1 MEEEGEAD
9 DEEKI
14 LCWRRFE
21 GFKEVG
27 VLKDCIRGNHM
38 DMGEFQKYLDQHCLG
53 WVFNELFGIDRSWY
67 FASLHFQFLIPFQKF
82 VVPDLQWT
90 ALKRAITLMTL

>member
-1 MEEEGEAD
+1 MTHERNQNVQFTRNLVNMYVPTRLRVEEEGEASD
-9 DEEKI
+9 TEEI
-14 LCWRRFE
+14 LSWRKFE

-53 WVFNELFGIDRSWY
+53 WVFNELFGIDRS
-67 FASLHFQFLIPFQKF
+67 
-82 VVPDLQWT
+82 
-90 ALKRAITLMTL
+90 

>member
-1 MEEEGEAD
+1 MSDYKLSKVEISVYQKVCAIIKLTRLRVEEEGETNDA
-9 DEEKI
+9 EEI

-38 DMGEFQKYLDQHCLG
+38 DMGEFQKYLDQHSLG
-53 WVFNELFGIDRSWY
+53 WVFNELFGIDRS
-67 FASLHFQFLIPFQKF
+67 
-82 VVPDLQWT
+82 
-90 ALKRAITLMTL
+90 

>member
-1 MEEEGEAD
+1 MENDQVDCSRQRCISCNGEYFPSRLRVEEEGEASG
-9 DEEKI
+9 EEEI
-14 LCWRRFE
+14 SSWRQFE

-53 WVFNELFGIDRSWY
+53 WVFNELFGIDR
-67 FASLHFQFLIPFQKF
+67 
-82 VVPDLQWT
+82 T
-90 ALKRAITLMTL
+90 

>member
-1 MEEEGEAD
+1 MENDQVDCSRQRGNCNGVYFPPSRLRVEEEGEASG
-9 DEEKI
+9 EEEI
-14 LCWRRFE
+14 SSWRQFE

-53 WVFNELFGIDRSWY
+53 WVFNELFGIDR
-67 FASLHFQFLIPFQKF
+67 
-82 VVPDLQWT
+82 T
-90 ALKRAITLMTL
+90 